1 MFRLVRLNEVQYAE
15 TEEQRN
21 KLLSVG
27 FVDEALP
34 EPEKEPE
41 KQKPGKPEKQ
51 KLGKAG
57 GASEGGA

>member
-15 TEEQRN
+15 TEEQRD

-27 FVDEALP
+27 FAEEALP

-41 KQKPGKPEKQ
+41 KQRPGKVKET
-51 KLGKAG
+51 GKG
-57 GASEGGA
+57 GA